1 MFEYNTKFIKKQ
13 INLLRGIVAKKN
25 SKKNKFKAKDRFRS
39 SIITNESTASD
50 SSQDVSTSTKVAST
64 TVNSVGSVRI
74 NSLGTELKLIGLIG
88 SVLVSILVIAS
99 FII

>member
-25 SKKNKFKAKDRFRS
+25 SKKNKFKAKDRFRN
-39 SIITNESTASD
+39 SIITSESNVND
-50 SSQDVSTSTKVAST
+50 SSQEVSTSTKVTPT
-64 TVNSVGSVRI
+64 TVSSVSSVRI
-74 NSLGTELKLIGLIG
+74 NSLVTELKLIGLIG
-88 SVLVSILVIAS
+88 SVLVLILVIAS

>member
-13 INLLRGIVAKKN
+13 INLLRGIVGKKN
-25 SKKNKFKAKDRFRS
+25 SKKNKFKAKDRFRN
-39 SIITNESTASD
+39 SIITNESIATD
-50 SSQDVSTSTKVAST
+50 SSQEVSTSTKVTSA
-64 TVNSVGSVRI
+64 TVSSVRV